1 MDSATQACE
10 LVGWNEYGFLDTLA
24 AACATSDDLIA
35 AVQWQSKAIELTPE
49 GEKADVRAR
58 LEQYQARLRQREN

>member
-1 MDSATQACE
+1 MRR
-10 LVGWNEYGFLDTLA
+10 L
-24 AACATSDDLIA
+24 ATSDDLID

-49 GEKADVRAR
+49 GGKADVRAR